1 VFQGVG
7 RVNAEMFIPI
17 YGNYM
22 TIKSVYEEEGSE
34 RPFSHRAAEAISAGA
49 VSGII
54 FGAGVTHIPGRAS
67 VGIVR
72 ALVETPVAPLAVPVA
87 LALANI
93 AAIESA
99 PEEKQR
105 GLWMMFLSALT
116 GTFGGDYSGLV

>member
-1 VFQGVG
+1 MFQGVG

-22 TIKSVYEEEGSE
+22 TMKSVLEEEESD
-34 RPFSHRAAEAISAGA
+34 RPFGIRAAEAIAAGA
-49 VSGII
+49 VSGTI
-54 FGAGVTHIPGRAS
+54 FGAGVTYMPGRAS

-72 ALVETPVAPLAVPVA
+72 TFVETPVAPLAVPVA

-93 AAIESA
+93 AVIESA
-99 PEEKQR
+99 PEEEQR
-105 GLWMMFLSALT
+105 GLWMMFSSALT